1 MKVSNPI
8 RIIVLIFIVVSAI
21 SINLYILIESIVF
34 PERLTPDISH
44 YENKFQTLR
53 QVLSQRGIV
62 GYISDDTADDYTST
76 ARIYVARYALSPVIL
91 VRSLDYPLV
100 IGNFHKPYPDLA
112 IYRKQGLIP
121 LKDYGNGVVLFKR
134 EFR

>member
-1 MKVSNPI
+1 MKVSDPV
-8 RIIVLIFIVVSAI
+8 RKIVLIFIVISAV

-34 PERLTPDISH
+34 PERLTPDISR
-44 YENKFQTLR
+44 YEQRFQTSR
-53 QVLSQRGIV
+53 QVLPQRGIV
-62 GYISDDTADDYTST
+62 GYISDDTADDSTST
-76 ARIYVARYALSPVIL
+76 ARIYIARYSLSPLIL

-100 IGNFHKPYPDLA
+100 IGNFYKPNPDLE

-121 LKDYGNGVVLFKR
+121 LKDSGNGVVLFKR